1 VKPRI
6 FVVGDVHLP
15 YEHPKYLDF
24 CVSKA
29 EEFKCNTFVSAGDFV
44 DNHAISYH
52 EKNLDLDGPK
62 AELAIAV
69 RKLKLWQA
77 AFPEMKVCIG
87 NHDSLPAR
95 KLQTAGLVAKTFTGY
110 ANYYE
115 TPKWEWKQEFIIP
128 AFHHNL

>member
-1 VKPRI
+1 MKPRI